1 MNAVAQDEQITGDTM
16 KAGVHI
22 TGTGDFDGNG
32 QSDILWHNSNG
43 AVSVWD
49 NGQIGGA
56 HIIANPGI
64 GHWHVAD
71 VGDYDGNGLSDILWR
86 IDNGRRR
93 SGITGRSAVRTLLP
107 IRASS
112 SMIGT

>member
-16 KAGVHI
+16 KARVHI

-64 GHWHVAD
+64 VARCRR
-71 VGDYDGNGLSDILWR
+71 GDYDGNGLSDILWR